1 MEVISVEIV
10 LNIPFKV
17 GDIHSINDQVSKA
30 EII

>member
-1 MEVISVEIV
+1 MEVIGVEIV

-17 GDIHSINDQVSKA
+17 GDIHSIDQFNKA